1 MKDSGEHWTGLV
13 LTVPWSHDAQ
23 LGELLKDKSPR
34 AKPFTELL
42 TLLAKVQPSVLKNK
56 ADFQAFQLSA
66 EYLETVF
73 WRSAIVLEH
82 TANPFKREDTDS
94 LIQTIAARDRELAAA
109 LSNDWDHGRF
119 PDAAAKHEPVTDL
132 EPKDQLVYQWQ
143 RAADYS
149 ASLANHPDRF
159 YQLLKAA
166 QHG

>member
-1 MKDSGEHWTGLV
+1 
-13 LTVPWSHDAQ
+13 
-23 LGELLKDKSPR
+23 
-34 AKPFTELL
+34 
-42 TLLAKVQPSVLKNK
+42 
-56 ADFQAFQLSA
+56 
-66 EYLETVF
+66 VF